1 MKRIPYTQKTL
12 KLLKDQGWECG
23 IVERWIP
30 GANIRRDLFNI
41 IDIIACLDDRLVGV
55 QSTSWGQRGPHLR
68 KIHSEHG
75 AATEMWLKTGA
86 ELWLVSWKKVKQGP
100 KRFRYEPHID
110 LIELSGS
117 AFRRATSPEQ

>member
-1 MKRIPYTQKTL
+1 MGLLKRVPYTQKTL

-41 IDIIACLDDRLVGV
+41 IDILAMLGDRLVGV
-55 QSTSWGQRGPHLR
+55 QSTSWAQRTPHLN
-68 KIHSEHG
+68 KIMVEHG
-75 AATEMWLKTGA
+75 NATRAWLATGN
-86 ELWLVSWKKVKQGP
+86 ELWLISWKKQPMKKGS

-110 LIELSGS
+110 IIDAKTS
-117 AFRRATSPEQ
+117 AEV